1 MYVRYKIDYG
11 LYKVILDFEGQE
23 LNRLLVD
30 LGYVRV
36 EVDIILFEQMLDDF
50 SNFGKWRKY
59 VYKIS
64 LNIYLYV

>member
-1 MYVRYKIDYG
+1 MYVRYKIDCG

-50 SNFGKWRKY
+50 SNFGKQRKY
-59 VYKIS
+59 IYKIS
-64 LNIYLYV
+64 INIYLYV